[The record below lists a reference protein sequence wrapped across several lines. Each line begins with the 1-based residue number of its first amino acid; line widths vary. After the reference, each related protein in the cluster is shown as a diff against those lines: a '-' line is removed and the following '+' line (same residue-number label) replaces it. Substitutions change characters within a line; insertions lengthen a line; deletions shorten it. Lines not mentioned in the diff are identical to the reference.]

1 MLVFLAKHPL
11 IDKYD
16 LSSVEII
23 FTGAAPAGSDL
34 IEEVKRRLPNL
45 KFVVQGYGMTEVGL
59 ASHLPILSKKHEAT
73 VGKIASNF
81 EMKIVDVDTR
91 KPLSPNQ
98 RGEICVRGPTI
109 MRGYLN
115 QPETTSDTIDSDGW
129 LKTGDIGYM
138 TDDGFLYVVDRL
150 KELIKVKGFQVPPAE
165 LEDLLLSHPGVKDC
179 AVIGVQHAR
188 HGEVPK
194 AFVVR
199 KNVELAENEL
209 IEFIKGC
216 DMLAT
221 ALVTTIRKSRLA
233 IFSAFLV

>member
-1 MLVFLAKHPL
+1 
-11 IDKYD
+11 
-16 LSSVEII
+16 
-23 FTGAAPAGSDL
+23 
-34 IEEVKRRLPNL
+34 
-45 KFVVQGYGMTEVGL
+45 
-59 ASHLPILSKKHEAT
+59 
-73 VGKIASNF
+73 
-81 EMKIVDVDTR
+81 
-91 KPLSPNQ
+91 
-98 RGEICVRGPTI
+98 

-115 QPETTSDTIDSDGW
+115 QPETTSNTIDSDGW

-179 AVIGVQHAR
+179 AVIGLQDVK

-209 IEFIKGC
+209 IEFIKGIKSSS
-216 DMLAT
+216 
-221 ALVTTIRKSRLA
+221 LVRNL
-233 IFSAFLV
+233 